1 MHGLVAANNMVLPIP
16 HRRNENAPLPNGSD
30 PSSHPSDF
38 AYRPKNKKVKDIS
51 EQGVTQET
59 YGFVSNNN
67 MVEPIPYDRHA
78 TAYDYNGS
86 DPSAHPSS
94 FIATRPRKD
103 IGEQGVDPEVHGL
116 VSNNNMVLPIP
127 HRRSEEAFVPNGSD
141 PSAQDAPE
149 LPGKFKYAQ
158 KFVQRQAKDIS
169 PHDVRPDVYVVVSKI
184 INPVPVYRTPVA
196 PVVYFEPWEEIEAK
210 KAKDKAD
217 LEADKK
223 AADDKIKNFAKFRSI
238 EEDIAEK
245 Q

>member
-1 MHGLVAANNMVLPIP
+1 MVLPIP
-16 HRRNENAPLPNGSD
+16 HRRSGDAPLLNGSD
-30 PSSHPSDF
+30 PSAHPSDF
-38 AYRPKNKKVKDIS
+38 AYRPKKVKDIS
-51 EQGVTQET
+51 EQGVAPEIH
-59 YGFVSNNN
+59 GFVSNNN
-67 MVEPIPYDRHA
+67 MVEPVPYDRVA
-78 TAYDYNGS
+78 SAYEYNGS

-94 FIATRPRKD
+94 FIASRPRKD
-103 IGEQGVDPEVHGL
+103 IGEQGVDAEVHGL

-127 HRRSEEAFVPNGSD
+127 HRRPAAAYEPNGSD
-141 PSAQDAPE
+141 PSAQEAPE

-158 KFVQRQAKDIS
+158 RFAQQKDIS

-217 LEADKK
+217 SEADKK
-223 AADDKIKNFAKFRSI
+223 AADAKIKNISKLNAI

-245 Q
+245 